1 MIWPDRFV
9 ATSDQRS
16 RSFEPRRPCR
26 RGFLVLLQGLG
37 AAYGQAPNGAPLRG
51 ATRATKSHRF
61 RSASKST
68 AAPFHFARRIRVGVG
83 DWPAPAL
90 TRRAIAA
97 RWERLNGRRVMA
109 HATALFD
116 TAAFEEGLVEAGID
130 PKLAKA
136 HRVQLAL
143 VVQSLTNNLATQEDL
158 KLMQSD
164 ISAAIANASAQA
176 HKDMAAVQRELREQ
190 TSRYLVWTIS
200 AVTLVTSLVGAFVK
214 FG

>member
-1 MIWPDRFV
+1 
-9 ATSDQRS
+9 
-16 RSFEPRRPCR
+16 
-26 RGFLVLLQGLG
+26 
-37 AAYGQAPNGAPLRG
+37 
-51 ATRATKSHRF
+51 
-61 RSASKST
+61 
-68 AAPFHFARRIRVGVG
+68 
-83 DWPAPAL
+83 
-90 TRRAIAA
+90 
-97 RWERLNGRRVMA
+97 MA
-109 HATALFD
+109 QATALFD